1 MAKLFGFSID
11 DKQDKSPSVI
21 SPVPQTNED
30 GVDNYISSGFYGQYV
45 DIEGV
50 YKTEHELIRRYR
62 EMSLHPECDG
72 AIEDVVNE
80 AIVSD
85 LYDSPVEIELS
96 NLNASEGL
104 KKKIREEFKYL
115 KEILDFDRKSHEI
128 FRNWYVDGR
137 VYYLKVIDIKNPQ
150 AGIQELRYID
160 PLKMKYIRQ
169 EKKDPNKID
178 NGYVKI
184 GGKNEDITNGP
195 EFEEYFQYTPSPSA
209 TYGLNAMSR
218 GSAKSVKIAKDAVTY
233 CTSGLVDRNKNT
245 VLSYLHKAIKALNQ
259 LRMIEDSL
267 VIYRLSRAPERRI
280 FYIDVGNLPKVKA
293 EQYLKEVMSRYRNK
307 LVYNAQTG
315 EVRDD
320 RKFMSMLE
328 DFWLPRREG
337 GRGTEITTLP
347 GGQNLGELSDIE
359 YFQKKLYRALGVPE
373 SRIAADGGFN
383 LGRSSEILRDE
394 LKFAKFVGRLRKRF
408 AQMFNDMLKTQ
419 LILKNIVSPSDWEIM
434 KDHIQYDFLYDNQFA
449 ELKESEMLQSR
460 LGNLAQIEPFIGK
473 YYSTEYVRKRILR
486 QTDQEIIEIDEQ
498 IEDEI
503 KKGIIPDP
511 STIDPITGQPLPQP
525 GAEGMPPAPEGMPGE
540 GSGMAGMGADT
551 MSMGEIPVEADLESE
566 VQATNK
572 QYSKDIKKSEL

>member
-1 MAKLFGFSID
+1 MARLFGFSID
-11 DKQDKSPSVI
+11 GNQKPPSVL

-30 GVDNYISSGFYGQYV
+30 GVDNYIASGFYGSYV

-50 YKTEHELIRRYR
+50 YRTEHDLIKRYR
-62 EMSLHPECDG
+62 EMALHPECDG

-96 NLNASEGL
+96 NLNASDKL
-104 KKKIREEFKYL
+104 KKVIREEFKYL
-115 KEILDFDRKSHEI
+115 KEIMDFDRKAHEI

-137 VYYLKVIDIKNPQ
+137 VYYLKVIDVKNPQ
-150 AGIQELRYID
+150 AGIQDLRYID
-160 PLKMKYIRQ
+160 PMKMKYVRQ
-169 EKKDPNKID
+169 EKKKDPRTNLALPAAVTK
-178 NGYVKI
+178 NGAEPVSLEPQI
-184 GGKNEDITNGP
+184 
-195 EFEEYFQYTPSPSA
+195 EEYFVYTPKSNYPSGTFGGA
-209 TYGLNAMSR
+209 G
-218 GSAKSVKIAKDAVTY
+218 GKKDSVKIAKDSVVY
-233 CTSGLVDRNKNT
+233 CSSGLIDRNKGT

-307 LVYNAQTG
+307 LVYDANTG

-347 GGQNLGELSDIE
+347 GGQNLGELADIE

-408 AQMFNDMLKTQ
+408 SQMFNDMLRTQ
-419 LILKNIVSPSDWEIM
+419 LILKNIVTPEDWEVM
-434 KDHIQYDFLYDNQFA
+434 ADHIQYDFLYDNQFA
-449 ELKESEMLQSR
+449 ELKESEMLQGR
-460 LGNLAQIEPFIGK
+460 LSNLATIEPYIGK
-473 YYSTEYVRKRILR
+473 YYSTEYVRKKVLR
-486 QTDQEIIEIDEQ
+486 QTDSEIIEIDEQ

-503 KKGIIPDP
+503 NKGIIPAP
-511 STIDPITGQPLPQP
+511 GTVDPITGEPLP
-525 GAEGMPPAPEGMPGE
+525 GGE
-540 GSGMAGMGADT
+540 MGGDPMAMGADG
-551 MSMGEIPVEADLESE
+551 MGMGEVPMEPDMNAQAAAADA
-566 VQATNK
+566 QM
-572 QYSKDIKKSEL
+572 QKDTKKAEI

>member
-1 MAKLFGFSID
+1 MARLFGFSID
-11 DKQDKSPSVI
+11 ADQNKSPSVV

-30 GVDNYISSGFYGQYV
+30 GVDNYISSGFYGHYL

-50 YKTEHELIRRYR
+50 YRTEHDLIKRYR
-62 EMSLHPECDG
+62 EMALHPECDG

-96 NLNASEGL
+96 NLNASDKL
-104 KKKIREEFKYL
+104 KKVIREEFKYI
-115 KEILDFDRKSHEI
+115 KEIMDFDRKCHEI

-137 VYYLKVIDIKNPQ
+137 VYYLKVIDVKNPS
-150 AGIQELRYID
+150 AGIQDLRYID
-160 PLKMKYIRQ
+160 PMKIKYVRQ
-169 EKKDPNKID
+169 EKREDKRAVFSINGTKNNDNQVVEPKI
-178 NGYVKI
+178 
-184 GGKNEDITNGP
+184 
-195 EFEEYFQYTPSPSA
+195 EEYFLYTPKPNYPSGTFSGA
-209 TYGLNAMSR
+209 GGKTKG
-218 GSAKSVKIAKDAVTY
+218 VKIAKDSITY
-233 CTSGLVDRNKNT
+233 CSSGLVDRNKGT

-307 LVYNAQTG
+307 LAYDASTG

-320 RKFMSMLE
+320 RKFMSMME

-347 GGQNLGELSDIE
+347 GGQNLGELADIE

-373 SRIAADGGFN
+373 SRIAGDGGFN

-408 AQMFNDMLKTQ
+408 SQMFNDMLRTQ
-419 LILKNIVSPSDWEIM
+419 LILKNIVTPEDWEIM
-434 KDHIQYDFLYDNQFA
+434 SDHIQYDFLYDNQFA
-449 ELKESEMLQSR
+449 ELKESELLQSR
-460 LGNLAQIEPFIGK
+460 LGNLATIEPYIGK
-473 YYSTEYVRKRILR
+473 YYSTEYVRKKVLR
-486 QTDQEIIEIDEQ
+486 QTDSEIIEIDEQ

-503 KKGIIPDP
+503 SKGIIPDP
-511 STIDPITGQPLPQP
+511 SQVDPITGEPLPQS
-525 GAEGMPPAPEGMPGE
+525 GGDMGMDP
-540 GSGMAGMGADT
+540 T
-551 MSMGEIPVEADLESE
+551 SMGEIPTEEDLQTDSGITDA
-566 VQATNK
+566 QA
-572 QYSKDIKKSEL
+572 QKDAKKAEI

>member
-1 MAKLFGFSID
+1 MAKLFGFSIED
-11 DKQDKSPSVI
+11 TEKKSTSII
-21 SPVPQTNED
+21 SPVPKNNED
-30 GVDNYISSGFYGQYV
+30 GVDNFISSGFYGQYV
-45 DIEGV
+45 DIEGA
-50 YKTEHELIRRYR
+50 YRSEYDLIRRYR
-62 EMSLHPECDG
+62 EMALHPEADG

-85 LYDSPVEIELS
+85 LYDSPVEVELS
-96 NLNASEGL
+96 NLNASNTL
-104 KKKIREEFKYL
+104 KKKIREEFRHI
-115 KEILDFDRKSHEI
+115 KEMMDFDKKSHEI

-137 VYYLKVIDIKNPQ
+137 VFYLKVIDTKNPQ
-150 AGIQELRYID
+150 DGIQDLRYID
-160 PLKMKYIRQ
+160 PLKIKYIRQ
-169 EKKDPNKID
+169 EKKKPGNQDPAIRVRSEQDVVPN
-178 NGYVKI
+178 
-184 GGKNEDITNGP
+184 P
-195 EFEEYFQYTPSPSA
+195 EFEEFYIYTPKVNHPTGMLGQMGGKNSI
-209 TYGLNAMSR
+209 
-218 GSAKSVKIAKDAVTY
+218 KIAKDSITM
-233 CTSGLVDRNKNT
+233 CTSGLVDRNKNR

-307 LVYNAQTG
+307 LVYDANTG

-320 RKFMSMLE
+320 RKFMSMME

-347 GGQNLGELSDIE
+347 GGQNLGELADIE

-408 AQMFNDMLKTQ
+408 AAMFNDMLRTQ
-419 LILKNIVSPSDWEIM
+419 LILKNIITPEDWDSME
-434 KDHIQYDFLYDNQFA
+434 DHIQYDFLYDNQFA
-449 ELKESEMLQSR
+449 ELKESELMEGR
-460 LGNLAQIEPFIGK
+460 LGMLATIEPYIGK

-486 QTDQEIIEIDEQ
+486 QTDGEIIEIDTQ

-503 KKGIIPDP
+503 QKGIIPDP
-511 STIDPITGQPLPQP
+511 STLDPITGEPLPQ
-525 GAEGMPPAPEGMPGE
+525 EGDPA
-540 GSGMAGMGADT
+540 MGD
-551 MSMGEIPVEADLESE
+551 MGEQPVDPDLEA
-566 VQATNK
+566 QAQVVDA
-572 QYSKDIKKSEL
+572 QYSKDTKKAEL

>member
-11 DKQDKSPSVI
+11 DGKNKSPSVI
-21 SPVPQTNED
+21 SPVPKTNQD
-30 GVDNYISSGFYGQYV
+30 GVDNYISSGFYGSYL

-50 YKTEHELIRRYR
+50 YRTEHDLIRRYR
-62 EMSLHPECDG
+62 EMALHPECDG

-96 NLNASEGL
+96 NLNAGDTL
-104 KKKIREEFKYL
+104 KKVIREEFKNI
-115 KEILDFDRKSHEI
+115 KEILDFDRKAHEI

-137 VYYLKVIDIKNPQ
+137 LYYLKVIDVKNPL
-150 AGIQELRYID
+150 AGIQDLRYVD
-160 PLKMKYIRQ
+160 PMKMKFVRQ
-169 EKKDPNKID
+169 QKKEDPRTSLQIGGQKDPTNSI
-178 NGYVKI
+178 
-184 GGKNEDITNGP
+184 NEP
-195 EFEEYFQYTPSPSA
+195 EIEEYFLYTAKPNYNSGMVAGSGA
-209 TYGLNAMSR
+209 KR
-218 GSAKSVKIAKDAVTY
+218 GSVKIAKDSVVY
-233 CTSGLVDRNKNT
+233 CSSGLVDRNKGT
-245 VLSYLHKAIKALNQ
+245 VLSYMHKAIKALNQ

-307 LVYNAQTG
+307 LVYDANTG

-320 RKFMSMLE
+320 RKFMSMME

-394 LKFAKFVGRLRKRF
+394 LKFSKFVGRLRKRF
-408 AQMFNDMLKTQ
+408 SSMFNDMLRTQ
-419 LILKNIVSPSDWEIM
+419 LILKNIVTPEDWQSMSE
-434 KDHIQYDFLYDNQFA
+434 HIQYDFLYDNQFA
-449 ELKESEMLQSR
+449 ELKESEMIQSR
-460 LGNLAQIEPFIGK
+460 LGNLATIEPYIGK
-473 YYSTEYVRKRILR
+473 FYSTEYVRKKILR
-486 QTDQEIIEIDEQ
+486 QTDSEIIELDEQ

-503 KKGIIPDP
+503 SKGILPDP
-511 STIDPITGQPLPQP
+511 NSVDPITGQPLPDGGGQDLGDNP
-525 GAEGMPPAPEGMPGE
+525 QDP
-540 GSGMAGMGADT
+540 
-551 MSMGEIPVEADLESE
+551 DLEAE
-566 VQATNK
+566 AQITDADA
-572 QYSKDIKKSEL
+572 QKDARKAEI